1 MLTVEVVKL
10 WQSQK
15 KKGVR
20 VEILIKYKRRELI
33 NTPSSLV
40 LQNTDKT

>member
-1 MLTVEVVKL
+1 MLTVKVAEL

-20 VEILIKYKRRELI
+20 VKILIEYKRRELI
-33 NTPSSLV
+33 NTPSFLV